1 MTAVNCN
8 QQPDIVAVLGAS
20 GSGKT
25 SYVMQELRR
34 KKPKRLLIWD
44 TKGEFSREG
53 FAEPVRTLGEV
64 VKNIQ
69 RKHFSVAYI
78 PRGDAATMKREFSL
92 LCRAAF
98 AAKALTLVAE
108 ELSDV
113 TEPSKACE
121 GWRKC
126 TSQGR
131 SEGISVYGL
140 SQQPASIDKHF
151 FGNCSKVR
159 VGRLNFDAH
168 IKSMANCLGVP
179 NGDIRGLLPLEY
191 IERDMLTGE
200 VSRGKLT
207 F

>member
-1 MTAVNCN
+1 MANISRN
-8 QQPDIVAVLGAS
+8 QQANIVAVLGAS

-25 SYVMQELRR
+25 SYVMQRLKRE
-34 KKPKRLLIWD
+34 KPKRLVIWD
-44 TKGEFSREG
+44 TKKEFAKEG
-53 FAEPVRTLGEV
+53 YATPVYTLSAAVGAM
-64 VKNIQ
+64 KN
-69 RKHFSVAYI
+69 KAFKVAYI

-98 AAKALTLVAE
+98 HAKALTLVAE

-113 TEPSKACE
+113 TEPSRACE

-131 SEGISVYGL
+131 SEGITVYGL

-151 FGNCSKVR
+151 FGNCSLVR
-159 VGRLNFDAH
+159 TGRLNFGAH
-168 IKSMANCLGVP
+168 IKSMAECLGV
-179 NGDIRGLLPLEY
+179 DRDEVRKLLPLEF

-200 VSRGKLT
+200 VLRGKLT

>member
-1 MTAVNCN
+1 M
-8 QQPDIVAVLGAS
+8 
-20 GSGKT
+20 
-25 SYVMQELRR
+25 
-34 KKPKRLLIWD
+34 
-44 TKGEFSREG
+44 
-53 FAEPVRTLGEV
+53 
-64 VKNIQ
+64 
-69 RKHFSVAYI
+69 AYI

-98 AAKALTLVAE
+98 HAKALTLVAE

-113 TEPSKACE
+113 TEPSKAPE

-131 SEGISVYGL
+131 SEGITVYGL

-151 FGNCSKVR
+151 FGNCSLVR

-179 NGDIRGLLPLEY
+179 PGDIRALLPLEF
-191 IERDMLTGE
+191 IERDMLNGE
-200 VSRGKLT
+200 VNRGKLT

>member
-1 MTAVNCN
+1 MATISRN
-8 QQPDIVAVLGAS
+8 QQANIVAVLGAS

-25 SYVMQELRR
+25 SYVMQRLKRE
-34 KKPKRLLIWD
+34 KPKRLIIWD

-53 FAEPVRTLGEV
+53 YATPVYTLAEA
-64 VKNIQ
+64 VKKLQNKAF
-69 RKHFSVAYI
+69 RVAYI
-78 PRGDAATMKREFSL
+78 PRGDAATMKKEFSL

-98 AAKALTLVAE
+98 HAKVLTLVAE

-113 TEPSKACE
+113 TEPSRACE

-131 SEGISVYGL
+131 SEGITVYGL

-151 FGNCSKVR
+151 FGNCSLVR
-159 VGRLNFDAH
+159 TGRLNFGAH
-168 IKSMANCLGVP
+168 IKSMAECLGV
-179 NGDIRGLLPLEY
+179 DREDVRKLLPLEF

-200 VSRGKLT
+200 VTRGKLT

>member
-1 MTAVNCN
+1 MATISRN
-8 QQPDIVAVLGAS
+8 QQANIVAVLGAS

-25 SYVMQELRR
+25 SYVMQRLKRE
-34 KKPKRLLIWD
+34 KPKRLIIWD

-53 FAEPVRTLGEV
+53 YATPVYTLAEA
-64 VKNIQ
+64 VKAMQNKAF
-69 RKHFSVAYI
+69 RVAYI

-98 AAKALTLVAE
+98 HAKALTLVAE

-113 TEPSKACE
+113 TEPSKAPE

-131 SEGISVYGL
+131 SEGITVYGL

-151 FGNCSKVR
+151 FGNCSLVR

-179 NGDIRGLLPLEY
+179 PGDIRALLPLEF
-191 IERDMLTGE
+191 IERDMLNGE
-200 VSRGKLT
+200 VNRGKLT

>member
-1 MTAVNCN
+1 MATISRK
-8 QQPDIVAVLGAS
+8 QQANIVAVLGAS

-25 SYVMQELRR
+25 SYVMQRLKRE
-34 KKPKRLLIWD
+34 KPKRLIIWD

-53 FAEPVRTLGEV
+53 YATPVYTLAEA
-64 VKNIQ
+64 VKALQ
-69 RKHFSVAYI
+69 SKAFQVAYI
-78 PRGDAATMKREFSL
+78 PRGDAATMKKEFSL

-98 AAKALTLVAE
+98 HAKALTLVAE

-113 TEPSKACE
+113 TAPSQAPE

-131 SEGISVYGL
+131 SEGITVYGL

-151 FGNCSKVR
+151 FGNCSLVR
-159 VGRLNFDAH
+159 TGRLNFGAH
-168 IKSMANCLGVP
+168 IKSMAECLGV
-179 NGDIRGLLPLEY
+179 DREDVRKLLPLEF

-200 VSRGKLT
+200 VNRGKLT

>member
-1 MTAVNCN
+1 MATISRN
-8 QQPDIVAVLGAS
+8 QQANIVAVLGAS

-25 SYVMQELRR
+25 SYVMQRLKRE
-34 KKPKRLLIWD
+34 KPKRLIIWD

-53 FAEPVRTLGEV
+53 YATPVYTLAEV
-64 VKNIQ
+64 VKALTQ
-69 RKHFSVAYI
+69 KYFKVAYI
-78 PRGDAATMKREFSL
+78 PRGDAATMKKEFSL

-98 AAKALTLVAE
+98 SAKALTLVAE

-113 TEPSKACE
+113 TEPSKAPE

-131 SEGISVYGL
+131 SEGIKVYGL

-151 FGNCSKVR
+151 FGNCSLVR

-179 NGDIRGLLPLEY
+179 QGDIRALLPLEF

-200 VSRGKLT
+200 VNRGKLT

>member
-1 MTAVNCN
+1 MATISRN
-8 QQPDIVAVLGAS
+8 QQANIVAVLGAT

-25 SYVMQELRR
+25 SYVMQRLR
-34 KKPKRLLIWD
+34 KEKPKRLIIWD

-53 FAEPVRTLGEV
+53 YATPVYTLSAAVEAM
-64 VKNIQ
+64 KNKAF
-69 RKHFSVAYI
+69 RVAYI

-98 AAKALTLVAE
+98 HAKALTLVAE

-113 TEPSKACE
+113 TEPSRACE

-131 SEGISVYGL
+131 SEGVTVYGL

-151 FGNCSKVR
+151 FGNCSLVR
-159 VGRLNFDAH
+159 TGRLNFGAH
-168 IKSMANCLGVP
+168 IKSMAECLGV
-179 NGDIRGLLPLEY
+179 DREDVRKLLPLEY